1 VASLETIQ
9 RKLAR
14 TGFHRSLGV
23 IRERCWELDE
33 SSRKDDWSLDEV
45 TEEVGVD

>member
-1 VASLETIQ
+1 MASLETIQ

-14 TGFHRSLGV
+14 TEFHRSLGV

-33 SSRKDDWSLDEV
+33 SSRQDDWSLNEV
-45 TEEVGVD
+45 TEGLGVD